1 MAAFLL
7 VFDNLIPALTADYRK
22 NHLTFQIFHY
32 SCFSTAATKCS
43 CYQDSSVI
51 QSWFVYL
58 VFRLRKATP
67 RDSTK
72 VNVEK
77 AGSYSRVQG
86 RFLTSLARFEELH
99 PRPSERE

>member
-7 VFDNLIPALTADYRK
+7 VFDNLMPALTADYRK

-51 QSWFVYL
+51 QL
-58 VFRLRKATP
+58 VCLFGFSVEESDATGF
-67 RDSTK
+67 
-72 VNVEK
+72 NE
-77 AGSYSRVQG
+77 
-86 RFLTSLARFEELH
+86 
-99 PRPSERE
+99 SEC

>member
-7 VFDNLIPALTADYRK
+7 VFDNLMQALTADYRK
-22 NHLTFQIFHY
+22 NHLTFQIFNY
-32 SCFSTAATKCS
+32 SCFSEMKYS
-43 CYQDSSVI
+43 CYQDSPFI
-51 QSWFVYL
+51 RSWFVYL

-72 VNVEK
+72 VSFEQ
-77 AGSYSRVQG
+77 AGFYSRVQE